1 MFQQPWNGLVNLSAH
16 IVLVKQK
23 HSLLERSRLVSLNLS
38 DMLCQDSLT
47 SSDFTDG
54 KVFLRQVQTCLDI

>member
-1 MFQQPWNGLVNLSAH
+1 MFRQPWNELVNLSVD

-23 HSLLERSRLVSLNLS
+23 HSLLERSRLVSVNLS

-47 SSDFTDG
+47 CSDSPNG